1 MKDSSLMVPGNLR
14 AALTTERKEDLLN
27 CLFVDGAVVFHSLHL
42 SCRARGLSW
51 LQAYNLALS
60 MLLL

>member
-1 MKDSSLMVPGNLR
+1 MVPGNLR